1 MSQQRP
7 QLKVNWLGMPVV
19 GVMWGRLLV
28 QAVGL
33 GALYMYETDGDSHE
47 HLNKSY
53 YVGELIGLSRGT
65 FWTGMWLEAYCDVS
79 LRNSFDSPVMSEA
92 LVSFRVFLKCHD
104 IISVGEEV

>member
-33 GALYMYETDGDSHE
+33 GALYMYEADGDPK
-47 HLNKSY
+47 N
-53 YVGELIGLSRGT
+53 I
-65 FWTGMWLEAYCDVS
+65 
-79 LRNSFDSPVMSEA
+79 
-92 LVSFRVFLKCHD
+92 
-104 IISVGEEV
+104 